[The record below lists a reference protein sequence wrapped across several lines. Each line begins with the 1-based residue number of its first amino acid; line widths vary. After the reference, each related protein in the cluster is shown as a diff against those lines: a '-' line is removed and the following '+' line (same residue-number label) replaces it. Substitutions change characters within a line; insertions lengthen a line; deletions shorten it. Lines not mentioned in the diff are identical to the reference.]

1 MVIASIFLK
10 IEDLTLDLNINVYFI
25 IITLF

>member
-1 MVIASIFLK
+1 MVIVSIFLK